1 MQEIFAKNVKI
12 VKRVGKVRTFSQP
25 KIETYGESF
34 GAIASEV
41 FNLNSDNTSYYS
53 TIEMLYEEWNMDKLE
68 SLGEMISS
76 FEHSLGSHLSA
87 QMEAFL
93 ISKYVKNHK

>member
-1 MQEIFAKNVKI
+1 
-12 VKRVGKVRTFSQP
+12 
-25 KIETYGESF
+25 
-34 GAIASEV
+34 
-41 FNLNSDNTSYYS
+41 
-53 TIEMLYEEWNMDKLE
+53 MLYEEWNMDKLE

-76 FEHSLGSHLSA
+76 FEYRLGSHLSA